1 MLLLEKTIKGKP
13 MEPIEKE
20 QLARVRL
27 SVDLPKIIHNEL
39 RMEAI
44 RKNTSITLIVL
55 RSIIRYLKET
65 APK

>member
-1 MLLLEKTIKGKP
+1 